1 MMISISS
8 ACLHPC
14 TNEVCFLLSF
24 FLQGSMEGGVYRS
37 STRRWAVRS
46 RPRPAVLCALC
57 PLSPE
62 RSGRETFVSRT
73 CVLVRDGVSLLDPFV
88 VVVSVAEYTTPC
100 YLSVCM
106 W

>member
-1 MMISISS
+1 MH
-8 ACLHPC
+8 AC
-14 TNEVCFLLSF
+14 TNEVCFFLSF
-24 FLQGSMEGGVYRS
+24 FLSSGIDGRWSVPIKYKTVGGALP
-37 STRRWAVRS
+37 T
-46 RPRPAVLCALC
+46 PAGGALC
-57 PLSPE
+57 SLSSVPGGRRE